1 MINSRRVSV
10 SAVIGAMGIVYGDI
24 GTSPLYAMQ
33 SALDAAGNFDA
44 EVVLGVLSLI
54 FWSLAISVTLK
65 YLTVIMRADNEGEG
79 GILALFA
86 LAQRRLIT
94 GSTWGKVAVGLALA
108 GTAFFFCDALIT
120 PAISVLSAVEGLEV
134 LNAGFKSWVIPV
146 TIAVIAVLFAYQRH
160 GTAKVASLFGPI
172 MLVWFVV
179 IAVIGAIPISRN
191 PQVLAALNPYC
202 GLGLLVHRPQVAL
215 AIIGAVF
222 LAITGGEALY
232 ADMGHFGKRPV
243 RIAWFALVGPA
254 LVINYFG
261 QGALLLELGKPV
273 DHPLYYL
280 VPATVLPWLVTL
292 AAAATVIASQATIS
306 GAFSMARQ
314 AVHLDLLPRLRVL
327 QTSALEHG
335 QIYVPIVNWLVFP
348 AVIAFVVGFGSSD
361 ALGGAY
367 GAAVVGT
374 MVVTTIL
381 GAFVAATQWNWP
393 KWQVAALFGLM
404 LVTDSAFVA
413 GNLTKV
419 PTGGWIPLTL
429 GAALCLIF
437 TTWRSGRLELRAA
450 LAKMAVPRSELAKL
464 VAGVHR
470 VPGTGVF
477 LASNANLVPSA
488 LIRNVEIADTP
499 RQDPVQRLRIEEP
512 LPGVHWITARFGF
525 METPDV
531 AEALKA
537 CRARGLRVF
546 TEDSSFFVGRHV
558 VRARPLPWRLPKDL
572 KRFKAFTLGKTVLMG
587 RKTFESIGRALPGR
601 VNLVL
606 TRDRGWFAAGAIVVH
621 SVEQALEH
629 GGGCDELVVIGG
641 AEVYRLVLPIARRIY
656 LTHVQADVPGDTF
669 FPGFDP
675 TQWAD
680 VECSMHPAD
689 EDHVYPVTCVTLE
702 RRNAPQ
708 APRHH

>member
-1 MINSRRVSV
+1 MNHPRRVSV
-10 SAVIGAMGIVYGDI
+10 SAVIGATGIVYGDI

-33 SALDAAGNFDA
+33 QSLGAAGTFNTEA
-44 EVVLGVLSLI
+44 VLGVLSLI

-94 GSTWGKVAVGLALA
+94 GSTWAKVAVGLALA

-134 LNAGFKSWVIPV
+134 LNPGFKSAVIPV
-146 TIAVIAVLFAYQRH
+146 TLAVITVLFWFEHR
-160 GTAKVASLFGPI
+160 GTAIVASLFGPI
-172 MLVWFVV
+172 MVVWFVV
-179 IAVIGAIPISRN
+179 IAVIGAIPLSRN
-191 PQVLAALNPYC
+191 PQVLAALNPYL
-202 GLGLLVHRPQVAL
+202 GIGLLVHRPQVAL

-243 RIAWFALVGPA
+243 RIAWFALVAPA

-280 VPATVLPWLVTL
+280 VPATVLPWLVIL
-292 AAAATVIASQATIS
+292 ATAATVIASQATIS

-335 QIYVPIVNWLVFP
+335 QIYVPIVNWVVFP

-393 KWQVAALFGLM
+393 KWQVAGVFGLL

-413 GNLTKV
+413 GNMTKV

-429 GAALCLIF
+429 GAALYLIF
-437 TTWRSGRLELRAA
+437 MTWRSGRLELRAA
-450 LAKMAVPRSELAKL
+450 LLKLAVPRSELPKL
-464 VAGVHR
+464 IAGVHR

-488 LIRNVEIADTP
+488 LIRNIEHNSVVHQRLIILNVEIADVP
-499 RQDPVQRLRIEEP
+499 RQDPVRRLRIEEP
-512 LPGVHWITARFGF
+512 VPGVHFITARFGF
-525 METPDV
+525 MEAPDV

-558 VRARPLPWRLPKDL
+558 VRARPLPGLRGLQRRLFARMQQYSTQAAEFFRMP
-572 KRFKAFTLGKTVLMG
+572 F
-587 RKTFESIGRALPGR
+587 
-601 VNLVL
+601 
-606 TRDRGWFAAGAIVVH
+606 RD
-621 SVEQALEH
+621 
-629 GGGCDELVVIGG
+629 VVILNT
-641 AEVYRLVLPIARRIY
+641 A
-656 LTHVQADVPGDTF
+656 
-669 FPGFDP
+669 
-675 TQWAD
+675 
-680 VECSMHPAD
+680 VEI
-689 EDHVYPVTCVTLE
+689 
-702 RRNAPQ
+702 
-708 APRHH
+708 

>member
-1 MINSRRVSV
+1 MNPQRRLSV
-10 SAVIGAMGIVYGDI
+10 SAVVGAMGIVYGDI
-24 GTSPLYAMQ
+24 GTSPLYALE
-33 SALDAAGNFDA
+33 SALDAAGGFDA
-44 EVVLGVLSLI
+44 EVVLGVLSLV
-54 FWSLAISVTLK
+54 FWSLTISVTLK
-65 YLTVIMRADNEGEG
+65 YVTVIMRADNEGEG

-94 GSTWGKVAVGLALA
+94 GSTWAKVAVGLALA

-134 LNAGFKSWVIPV
+134 LNPGFKSWVIPV

-160 GTAKVASLFGPI
+160 GTAKVASLFGPV
-172 MLVWFVV
+172 MLVWFV
-179 IAVIGAIPISRN
+179 
-191 PQVLAALNPYC
+191 
-202 GLGLLVHRPQVAL
+202 
-215 AIIGAVF
+215 
-222 LAITGGEALY
+222 
-232 ADMGHFGKRPV
+232 
-243 RIAWFALVGPA
+243 
-254 LVINYFG
+254 
-261 QGALLLELGKPV
+261 
-273 DHPLYYL
+273 
-280 VPATVLPWLVTL
+280 AT
-292 AAAATVIASQATIS
+292 AATVIASQATIS

-327 QTSALEHG
+327 QTSALEQG

-374 MVVTTIL
+374 MVVTTVL

-413 GNLTKV
+413 GNLTKL

-464 VAGVHR
+464 VAGVQR

-488 LIRNVEIADTP
+488 LIRNIEHNCVLHQRVIILNVEIADTP
-499 RQDPVQRLRIEEP
+499 RQDPVRRLRIEEP

-525 METPDV
+525 MATPDV
-531 AEALKA
+531 AEAIKA
-537 CRARGLRVF
+537 CRARGLPVF
-546 TEDSSFFVGRHV
+546 TEHSSFFVGRHV
-558 VRARPLPWRLPKDL
+558 VRARPLPGLRGLQRRLFARMQQYSTQAAEFFRMPFRDVV
-572 KRFKAFTLGKTVLMG
+572 VLN
-587 RKTFESIGRALPGR
+587 TA
-601 VNLVL
+601 
-606 TRDRGWFAAGAIVVH
+606 
-621 SVEQALEH
+621 VE
-629 GGGCDELVVIGG
+629 I
-641 AEVYRLVLPIARRIY
+641 
-656 LTHVQADVPGDTF
+656 
-669 FPGFDP
+669 
-675 TQWAD
+675 
-680 VECSMHPAD
+680 
-689 EDHVYPVTCVTLE
+689 
-702 RRNAPQ
+702 
-708 APRHH
+708 